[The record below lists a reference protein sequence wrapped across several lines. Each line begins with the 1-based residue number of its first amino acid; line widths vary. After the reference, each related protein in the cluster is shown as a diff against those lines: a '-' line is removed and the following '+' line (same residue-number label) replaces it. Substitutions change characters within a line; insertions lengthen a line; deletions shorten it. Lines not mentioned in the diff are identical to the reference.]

1 MKQAP
6 DGSGIEKGKAENGL
20 IECAFTPEANI
31 FVLVST
37 PYLLEPLNIE
47 VPPHATVEYVKYEAQ
62 RHLALEE
69 DPDQSLAQGRQI
81 LNNQEQLR
89 YVFLCG

>member
-20 IECAFTPEANI
+20 IECAFTPEADI
-31 FVLVST
+31 SVLVSI
-37 PYLLEPLNIE
+37 PYSLQPLNIQM
-47 VPPHATVEYVKYEAQ
+47 PPYATVEHVKYEAQ
-62 RHLALEE
+62 RRSTLEK
-69 DPDQSLAQGRQI
+69 DPDQILAQGRQI

>member
-20 IECAFTPEANI
+20 IECAFTPEADI
-31 FVLVST
+31 SVLVSI
-37 PYLLEPLNIE
+37 PYSLQPLNIQM
-47 VPPHATVEYVKYEAQ
+47 PPYATVEHVKYEAQ
-62 RHLALEE
+62 RRSTLEK
-69 DPDQSLAQGRQI
+69 DPDQILAQGRQI

-89 YVFLCG
+89 YVFLYG